1 VLGAAYNETAYMFID
16 YDAQT
21 PMTRA
26 ANIGFRCAKYP
37 MPPSGEV
44 LAPLEALSRN
54 YAKERPVDDSKLDSY
69 LKLFRYERSDLRSA
83 VEASDD
89 ISPYWKREKISF
101 DAAYFGERMI
111 AILFL
116 PRNAKPPYQT
126 VLYVPGAAAFDLKG
140 SSESIK
146 GSALDFIMRSGRAL
160 IYPIYK
166 GSYERGGGVAR
177 PVNSRTWQEA
187 FIACSKDLGRSI
199 DYLETRR
206 DIDMTRLA
214 YYGVSLGA
222 WSAPVLITVDGRFK
236 TAVLQAGGLPLWAM
250 PSEVDSLNYASHVG
264 IPVLMINGRQ
274 DFFFPLQTSQVPL
287 FRLLGAAGADNRHV
301 LIESGHAV
309 PKNPRINE
317 IVSWLDKYLGPA
329 R

>member
-1 VLGAAYNETAYMFID
+1 MSNPGSLPG
-16 YDAQT
+16 
-21 PMTRA
+21 RA
-26 ANIGFRCAKYP
+26 GGLPK
-37 MPPSGEV
+37 G
-44 LAPLEALSRN
+44 N
-54 YAKERPVDDSKLDSY
+54 YAQERPVDDSKLDSY
-69 LKLFRYERSDLRSA
+69 LKLFRYERSELRSA

-89 ISPYWKREKISF
+89 SSPYWKREKISF
-101 DAAYFGERMI
+101 DAAYCGERMI

-116 PRNAKPPYQT
+116 PRNANPPYQT

-140 SSESIK
+140 SSESIN
-146 GSALDFIMRSGRAL
+146 GSAFDFIMRSGRAL
-160 IYPIYK
+160 IHPIYK

-177 PVNSRTWQEA
+177 PVNARIWQEA
-187 FIACSKDLGRSI
+187 FVACSKDLGRSI

-222 WSAPVLITVDGRFK
+222 WSAPVLTTVDGRFK

-250 PSEVDSLNYASHVG
+250 PSEVDPLNYASHVR

-287 FRLLGAAGADNRHV
+287 FRLLGAAGADKRHV

-317 IVSWLDKYLGPA
+317 IVSWLDQYLGPA